1 MISDE
6 QVITIISADYIGE
19 YQIKLIFNDNSIQVV
34 DFFPFLNS
42 SLNPFIRNYLNK
54 QEFKVFKIDNG
65 DFEWND
71 YDLCF
76 PIADLYENNIKPQL
90 HTS

>member
-76 PIADLYENNIKPQL
+76 PIADLYENNIKP
-90 HTS
+90 

>member
-6 QVITIISADYIGE
+6 QIITIVKAEHKGDYKIILSFDDHTD
-19 YQIKLIFNDNSIQVV
+19 QII

-42 SLNPFIRNYLNK
+42 SLNPFIRKYLNIN
-54 QEFKVFKIDNG
+54 EFKKFKIAHG
-65 DFEWND
+65 DLELND

-76 PIADLYENNIKPQL
+76 SIADLYENNI
-90 HTS
+90 HS

>member
-19 YQIKLIFNDNSIQVV
+19 YQIKLIFNDSSIQVV